1 MSDRR
6 FLLYLSEHAPKRGKP
21 VLWPVHVAKVLY
33 PVPGERCLNV
43 FEEAVLGL
51 ARARCVDDA
60 EAAGLLCLDVKLV
73 AHIRSQLRGKRLV
86 DRTGAPTARGSEAL
100 ADLEDGLSELKVGYA
115 FRDAIGGEW
124 LPRFEEDLPE
134 IEADGWEGGSPYFVF
149 SRETA
154 ERHRPMVLPHRLAPS
169 ADPAAL
175 LRACAAYKID
185 HFHARQRDDWEDV
198 PKRLDVRDLSFLD
211 DAPQPMWVWTWVYRG
226 PPGGQPWLVADPFGL
241 QGAAAWLRKPL
252 ESALKTDEALARLVA
267 KVSGMPQG
275 VPVTAAEYL
284 AGLEIAADLAVMGEY
299 HFTDRVP
306 RIQERLAALLRK
318 RALVD
323 SQRHPQPEDVRSL
336 MNESQILVETVLQWL
351 LETYPVA
358 ARLRREEAEAW
369 GHSAEAILNGL
380 GIRCLDARTARRLAR
395 QPLREICNALERGTS
410 SLKALLAAA
419 LLATASH
426 REHPL
431 LRLSEREAGLSRLL
445 GLADAR
451 NSKGSHAGKGQ
462 DAAKAEA
469 LEHAETAL
477 AWVRAFKDWY

>member
-1 MSDRR
+1 MDDER
-6 FLLYLSEHAPKRGKP
+6 FLRYRPGRPPKGGRP

-33 PVPGERCLNV
+33 PVPGDRPLNV

-51 ARARCVDDA
+51 ARARCADDV
-60 EAAGLLCLDVKLV
+60 EAAGLLCLDVTLV
-73 AHIRSQLRGKRLV
+73 AHIRSQLRSKRLV
-86 DRTGAPTARGSEAL
+86 DRAGAPTARGLEAL

-115 FRDAIGGEW
+115 FQDAIGGEW

-134 IEADGWEGGSPYFVF
+134 IEADGREGGSPYFVF

-154 ERHRPMVLPHRLAPS
+154 EKHWPMVVPHRLPPS

-175 LRACAAYKID
+175 LRSCAAYKID
-185 HFHARQRDDWEDV
+185 HFHARQRDDWENI

-211 DAPQPMWVWTWVYRG
+211 DTPQPMWVWTWVYRG
-226 PPGGQPWLVADPFGL
+226 PSGGQPWLVSDPFGL

-252 ESALKTDEALARLVA
+252 EAALKKDDSLARLVA
-267 KVSGMPQG
+267 KASGMPQS
-275 VPVTAAEYL
+275 VSLSAAEWL
-284 AGLEIAADLAVMGEY
+284 AGLETAADLAVMAEY
-299 HFTDRVP
+299 PFTERVP

-336 MNESQILVETVLQWL
+336 MNESQILAETVLQWL
-351 LETYPVA
+351 LETYPMEV
-358 ARLRREEAEAW
+358 RLRNQEAW
-369 GHSAEAILNGL
+369 GNSSEAILKGL
-380 GIRCLDARTARRLAR
+380 GIPCLDTRTARQLAK
-395 QPLREICNALERGTS
+395 QPLREICYALERGTS

-419 LLATASH
+419 LLTTANH

-431 LRLSEREAGLSRLL
+431 LRLSEREAGLGRLL
-445 GLADAR
+445 ELANAR
-451 NSKGSHAGKGQ
+451 NRKGSHAGLQ
-462 DAAKAEA
+462 DATKGEA

-477 AWVRAFKDWY
+477 GWVRAFKDWY